1 MQLVL
6 QDLLLKKDSVSIGL
20 SFNFSGSSR
29 KFGGSLSKYWD
40 KQLRVCKTVTVN
52 DREEVTVNDLEEVR
66 NISAN
71 NTSNILAIS
80 TLGKL
85 AFKVKSKSLLINFF
99 YSCPYSLNETNELI
113 FNQKPFFIP
122 PPYCPVNNTFGTN

>member
-40 KQLRVCKTVTVN
+40 KQLRVCKT
-52 DREEVTVNDLEEVR
+52 VTVNDLEEVR

-113 FNQKPFFIP
+113 FNQKPFYLP

>member
-52 DREEVTVNDLEEVR
+52 DLEEVR

-85 AFKVKSKSLLINFF
+85 AFKVKK
-99 YSCPYSLNETNELI
+99 
-113 FNQKPFFIP
+113 
-122 PPYCPVNNTFGTN
+122 